1 MPIEKNPQDQYQK
14 ILLDLLKLEENK
26 ECADCHAK
34 GPRWASASIG
44 VFVCIKC
51 SGIHRSMGTHISFVR
66 SVTLDRWNAEQVK
79 MMQDVGNGKA
89 REYYEAALPDNYR
102 RPNESDSYALEQFIR
117 GKYERREF
125 VVKDTKLKSGKKNS
139 NKSSKSETPPPTEKK
154 TPVNIPSED
163 LLSFGDGNA
172 PSVSQPPKNDFSGF
186 QSASTNQQNFSAF
199 QGSNTAPSSFSAFQ
213 SANVQSNQ
221 TNFSAFQGA
230 NANHQGSFDGG
241 FINPTPSTQ
250 SAQKFDSES
259 AFFGGDTQQSAKPTK
274 FSIMQLYNT
283 PTSAPSN
290 PLPNTFGQQQS
301 VTSNSSPAKTNGAN
315 YNVAL
320 PGLGLP
326 MTPPPNIVGGGN
338 YYNNPGANFVGYARP
353 PVNYVNTNG
362 YVNANF
368 KQGQQPKFM

>member
-44 VFVCIKC
+44 IFICIKC

-89 REYYEAALPDNYR
+89 REYYEATLPDNYR

-125 VVKDTKLKSGKKNS
+125 VVKDSKLKSGKKNS
-139 NKSSKSETPPPTEKK
+139 NKISKSETPPTEKK

-163 LLSFGDGNA
+163 LLSFGDGN
-172 PSVSQPPKNDFSGF
+172 VSQPAKNDFSGF
-186 QSASTNQQNFSAF
+186 ESASTNQQQTFSAF
-199 QGSNTAPSSFSAFQ
+199 QGSNAQPSSYSAFQ
-213 SANVQSNQ
+213 SATVQSNQ

-230 NANHQGSFDGG
+230 NHQSSFDNG

-259 AFFGGDTQQSAKPTK
+259 AFFGGDSQQSAKPSK
-274 FSIMQLYNT
+274 YSIMQLYNA
-283 PTSAPSN
+283 PTPSN
-290 PLPNTFGQQQS
+290 SLPNGQQQS
-301 VTSNSSPAKTNGAN
+301 ITSNSSPAKPNGAN

-326 MTPPPNIVGGGN
+326 MTPPINMVGGGN
-338 YYNNPGANFVGYARP
+338 YYNNPGVNFVGYTRP

-362 YVNANF
+362 YVNANYQ
-368 KQGQQPKFM
+368 QGQQPKFM